1 MTSRAIRLG
10 AVGRATA
17 RCRFRELNNTANR
30 CGLAQTTLAARSQN
44 SPETEPPEWLQ
55 PLLDASEGAGY
66 DVNDA
71 GLLGQ
76 PVAWGDHDS
85 NDHVNSVTYIK
96 YFETGRFHF
105 LLEMFK
111 SRGLAF
117 NDLMS
122 PKGVVSVFRSADVQW
137 RRPIQ
142 YPDKISVIHKIEP
155 LTAPDRYVLKGVIVS
170 HKSRSVACRIKET
183 LVTVDSANGGQKCN
197 IPTEFKAV
205 FEEWARKASQDDT
218 N

>member
-1 MTSRAIRLG
+1 MIGRGVKRCNGGRVLRNRVRHFNDTFKRSALRCTTSPI
-10 AVGRATA
+10 
-17 RCRFRELNNTANR
+17 
-30 CGLAQTTLAARSQN
+30 QPHN
-44 SPETEPPEWLQ
+44 SPETVPPEWLQ
-55 PLLDASEGAGY
+55 PLLDVSEGTGY

-76 PVAWGDHDS
+76 PVAWGDQDS

-105 LLEMFK
+105 LMEMFK

-122 PKGVVSVFRSADVQW
+122 PKGIVSVFRSAEIQW

-142 YPDKISVIHKIEP
+142 YPDRISVIHKIEP

-170 HKSRSVACRIKET
+170 HQSRSVACRIKET
-183 LVTVDSANGGQKCN
+183 LVTVDSANGSQKCD
-197 IPTEFKAV
+197 IPPKFKAV
-205 FEEWARKASQDDT
+205 FEEWARKSNPDHS
-218 N
+218 

>member
-1 MTSRAIRLG
+1 MICRAMKLG
-10 AVGRATA
+10 VVGRAATRGRGFGTIA
-17 RCRFRELNNTANR
+17 KLS
-30 CGLAQTTLAARSQN
+30 GLAQTTPTVQSQN

-55 PLLDASEGAGY
+55 PLLDASEGGGY

-170 HKSRSVACRIKET
+170 HKSKSVACRIKET
-183 LVTVDSANGGQKCN
+183 LVTVDNTNGGQKCN
-197 IPTEFKAV
+197 IPPRFRAV
-205 FEEWARKASQDDT
+205 FEEWARKASPDDT
-218 N
+218 S